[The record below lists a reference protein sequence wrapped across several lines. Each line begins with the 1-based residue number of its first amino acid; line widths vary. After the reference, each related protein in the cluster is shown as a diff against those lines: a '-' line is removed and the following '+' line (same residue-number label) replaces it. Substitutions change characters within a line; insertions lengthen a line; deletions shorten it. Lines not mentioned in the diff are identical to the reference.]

1 MGDSTSDAMGVIV
14 PLVGLG
20 IVANMAGNVMRGP
33 PRTRTITRTR
43 TIYRNKPKYT
53 TKKPIKKRRKAKA
66 PTSFFG

>member
-1 MGDSTSDAMGVIV
+1 MGDATSDAMGVIV

-33 PRTRTITRTR
+33 TRTRTITRTV
-43 TIYRNKPKYT
+43 YRNKPKYLT
-53 TKKPIKKRRKAKA
+53 TKKSTVRRRKAKA